1 MPLAA
6 ADPRPRN
13 PFGQFSPG
21 AALSPDQMNRAYGIR
36 TKVLASILSTRP
48 TMKTIPALS
57 AKDIA
62 RISGLAA
69 KARRLV
75 NLEKLDLG
83 EKPVEPTLE
92 CSPCA
97 ANAKPA
103 KVWYPSIYIGSR
115 TNAGDKLAEIP
126 RKGKAVIEYRVRD
139 ITTTE
144 DAEGKVTSSASLEV
158 QSIDPVAADDGA
170 QVAPIAG
177 AEFTARIG
185 NLIGFG
191 RGDYAIAAMVRSGK
205 LTAQEASTGYSR
217 LLARQSV
224 MNTAKAVA
232 SPKLAAQ
239 RSYLAKALIKDRA
252 APSRV
257 ALSALAKRA
266 VELAAPAP
274 VVGDKIQR
282 PQFVE
287 DGGYVKIVRP
297 DGTASK
303 IGRAPGMMNR
313 LRRNKDKLI
322 VGGLTTAVGAAF
334 ARELLRGRRLGKKA

>member
-1 MPLAA
+1 MPLDA

-48 TMKTIPALS
+48 TMKTIPALP

-62 RISGLAA
+62 RLSGLA
-69 KARRLV
+69 
-75 NLEKLDLG
+75 
-83 EKPVEPTLE
+83 
-92 CSPCA
+92 
-97 ANAKPA
+97 
-103 KVWYPSIYIGSR
+103 
-115 TNAGDKLAEIP
+115 
-126 RKGKAVIEYRVRD
+126 
-139 ITTTE
+139 
-144 DAEGKVTSSASLEV
+144 
-158 QSIDPVAADDGA
+158 
-170 QVAPIAG
+170 
-177 AEFTARIG
+177 
-185 NLIGFG
+185 
-191 RGDYAIAAMVRSGK
+191 
-205 LTAQEASTGYSR
+205 
-217 LLARQSV
+217 
-224 MNTAKAVA
+224 
-232 SPKLAAQ
+232 
-239 RSYLAKALIKDRA
+239 AKALIKDRA
-252 APSRV
+252 TPSRV

-297 DGTASK
+297 DGTASE

-313 LRRNKDKLI
+313 IRRNKDKLI
-322 VGGLTTAVGAAF
+322 VGGLTAAVGGAF

>member
-1 MPLAA
+1 MPLDA

-36 TKVLASILSTRP
+36 TKVLASILSARP
-48 TMKTIPALS
+48 AMKNIPALP

-69 KARRLV
+69 KARGLV

-92 CSPCA
+92 CNPCA

-115 TNAGDKLAEIP
+115 TNAGDKLAQIP

-144 DAEGKVTSSASLEV
+144 DADGKVTSSASLEV
-158 QSIDPVAADDGA
+158 QSIDPVAADA
-170 QVAPIAG
+170 ALAPG
-177 AEFTARIG
+177 AEFAARVG
-185 NLIGFG
+185 QLIGFG
-191 RGDYAIAAMVRSGK
+191 RGGKRS
-205 LTAQEASTGYSR
+205 TEE
-217 LLARQSV
+217 LLAR
-224 MNTAKAVA
+224 
-232 SPKLAAQ
+232 
-239 RSYLAKALIKDRA
+239 ALRT
-252 APSRV
+252 P
-257 ALSALAKRA
+257 

-287 DGGYVKIVRP
+287 DGGYVNIVRP
-297 DGTASK
+297 DGTASE
-303 IGRAPGMMNR
+303 IGRAPGFANR
-313 LRRNKDKLI
+313 LRRNKGKLI
-322 VGGLTTAVGAAF
+322 VGGLGAVAGALA
-334 ARELLRGRRLGKKA
+334 AKKLLGGKKAA

>member
-13 PFGQFSPG
+13 QFGQFSPG

-36 TKVLASILSTRP
+36 TKVLASLLATRP
-48 TMKTIPALS
+48 AMKIIPALP

-69 KARRLV
+69 KARSLV

-83 EKPVEPTLE
+83 EKPIEPTLE
-92 CSPCA
+92 CGPCA
-97 ANAKPA
+97 AKPA

-115 TNAGDKLAEIP
+115 TNAGDKLAQIP

-158 QSIDPVAADDGA
+158 QSIDPVAADA
-170 QVAPIAG
+170 APVAG
-177 AEFTARIG
+177 AEFAARIG

-205 LTAQEASTGYSR
+205 LTAKEASTGYSR

-297 DGTASK
+297 DGTASE

-313 LRRNKDKLI
+313 IRRNKDKLI
-322 VGGLTTAVGAAF
+322 VGGLTSAVGAAF
-334 ARELLRGRRLGKKA
+334 ARELLRGLRLGKKA